1 MPTLTWIGKD
11 KVVTHHKD
19 VPYRVLTHKYG
30 FNRDNSDSKLKIEL
44 GSYWQNI
51 AGDQYRYYMV
61 FDKQEVEG
69 ALTKDK
75 FLERLKSL

>member
-44 GSYWQNI
+44 GSYWQNK
-51 AGDQYRYYMV
+51 AGEKPIGRCLLRSGSH
-61 FDKQEVEG
+61 K
-69 ALTKDK
+69 T
-75 FLERLKSL
+75 